1 MVLCFNPVQPSSGD
15 RSASTSPCRV
25 KAETTPLGKTRSR
38 LIQVLQHLG
47 FYSEK
52 IAYRLR
58 DERESDRALELD
70 RLVRLQEDREAARR
84 QEEARA
90 ARFHEEK
97 QSARLAEELKAARLL
112 KEDIAYQSMSE
123 EQQADWRLEAETV
136 SWLMA
141 SGEEEARG

>member
-1 MVLCFNPVQPSSGD
+1 MVLCFNPVHPSSDD
-15 RSASTSPCRV
+15 RSASTSLNRV

-38 LIQVLQHLG
+38 LIQVLLHLG
-47 FYSEK
+47 VYNEK
-52 IAYRLR
+52 IASRLC

-70 RLVRLQEDREAARR
+70 RLVQLQEEREAARR

-90 ARFHEEK
+90 TRFHEEK

-112 KEDIAYQSMSE
+112 REEIAYQSMSE
-123 EQQADWRLEAETV
+123 EQQAAWRLEAEIV

-141 SGEEEARG
+141 SGEEEA